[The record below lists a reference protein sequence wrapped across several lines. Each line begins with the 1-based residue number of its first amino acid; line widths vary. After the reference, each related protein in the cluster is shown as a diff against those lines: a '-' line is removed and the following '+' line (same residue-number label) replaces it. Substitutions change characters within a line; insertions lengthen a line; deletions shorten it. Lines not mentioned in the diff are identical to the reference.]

1 MEDGVSL
8 IVCGHDATPQNPAA
22 TDPTPTYRCAA
33 SPEQVIA
40 TIKHDQRLG
49 VQHLI
54 LDFVRETIDNALA
67 TTDRC
72 PCGVR
77 PALG

>member
-1 MEDGVSL
+1 MEVGVSL
-8 IVCGHDATPQNPAA
+8 IVRGHEATPQNLAA
-22 TDPTPTYRCAA
+22 MDPTPTYLCTG

-49 VQHLI
+49 ARHLI
-54 LDFVRETIDNALA
+54 LDFVPETIANTLA

-72 PCGVR
+72 ARGVR
-77 PALG
+77 SALG